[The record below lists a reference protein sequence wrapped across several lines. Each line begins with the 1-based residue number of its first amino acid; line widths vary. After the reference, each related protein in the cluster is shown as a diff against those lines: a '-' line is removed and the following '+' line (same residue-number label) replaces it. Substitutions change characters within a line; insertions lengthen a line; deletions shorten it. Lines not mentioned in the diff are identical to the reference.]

1 MEAWL
6 PRVEALYR
14 DYIGTVDK
22 LEQNRKF
29 GDGLFG
35 LRPGPED
42 DPCHDRFA
50 ADLEGLLKD
59 FLAASP
65 ESGECAAVLRYM
77 IEAPEPWRELRCAY
91 WMLLAVQGLT
101 KELIPH
107 LSPADADTLAER
119 FEADYRPCDRLPA
132 QNELLAALRKIGT
145 GKPAVPRFSFL
156 KHR

>member
-1 MEAWL
+1 MEIWL

-14 DYIGTVDK
+14 DYIDTVET

-65 ESGECAAVLRYM
+65 DSGECAAVLRYM

-91 WMLLAVQGLT
+91 WMLIAVHGLGL
-101 KELIPH
+101 EMVARLD
-107 LSPADADTLAER
+107 PADARALAEFYDKAYPR
-119 FEADYRPCDRLPA
+119 RDRLPV
-132 QNELLAALRKIGT
+132 QRQLLKKLQRQAA
-145 GKPAVPRFSFL
+145 
-156 KHR
+156 